1 MPLTQAFH
9 QQSAILIQY
18 GSVGELPS
26 PGRPHSDSLEG
37 KVSHPNTNLKALRG
51 LSKSGEQMSTL
62 RSIFPRQ
69 FFIAR
74 ERETS
79 DPVARYLA
87 AKRVQQAR
95 TYGRSI
101 VQSR

>member
-1 MPLTQAFH
+1 M
-9 QQSAILIQY
+9 
-18 GSVGELPS
+18 
-26 PGRPHSDSLEG
+26 SD
-37 KVSHPNTNLKALRG
+37 LKSIFIFPTAV
-51 LSKSGEQMSTL
+51 SKSGEQMSRF

-79 DPVARYLA
+79 DPVARYQA
-87 AKRVQQAR
+87 VKKVQQAKGK
-95 TYGRSI
+95 TYGGRN

>member
-1 MPLTQAFH
+1 MTVKL
-9 QQSAILIQY
+9 
-18 GSVGELPS
+18 
-26 PGRPHSDSLEG
+26 SD
-37 KVSHPNTNLKALRG
+37 PNTNLKSLRG
-51 LSKSGEQMSTL
+51 LSKSGEQMTAY

-79 DPVARYLA
+79 DPVARYQA
-87 AKRVQQAR
+87 IKKVQQANSKS
-95 TYGRSI
+95 YGGRN